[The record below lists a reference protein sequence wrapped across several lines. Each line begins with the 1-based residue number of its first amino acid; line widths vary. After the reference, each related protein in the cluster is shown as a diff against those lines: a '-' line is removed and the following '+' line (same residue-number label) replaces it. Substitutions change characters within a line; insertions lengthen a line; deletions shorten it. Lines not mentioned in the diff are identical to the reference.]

1 MIRTRRTLDATVA
14 AALMV
19 AVTALS
25 VAVPLLDR
33 GRDPG
38 ALALTE
44 PGATTGYVDHH
55 HGVCMQHS
63 AAAWSP
69 AAGTDLPSA
78 RLVREDDA
86 PHPVVR
92 GAGHAARS
100 LPLSRAPPL
109 V

>member
-1 MIRTRRTLDATVA
+1 MIPVIRRLQASVA
-14 AALMV
+14 AALIV

-44 PGATTGYVDHH
+44 PGAATGYVDHH
-55 HGVCMQHS
+55 HGVCVQYS
-63 AAAWSP
+63 AASWSI
-69 AAGTDLPSA
+69 ATGADIPSA

-86 PHPVVR
+86 PIPAVR
-92 GAGHAARS
+92 RVARDVRS